1 MSRDLVLEA
10 KLARDVY
17 GVNNTAGG
25 SVAGLTRIKVQKYE
39 APTTIQSGSNFAA
52 QAYARPD
59 GTYTIA
65 YRGTNNPF
73 GQGDSVQNLDAILA
87 GKWTPEMQQAVE
99 FTFAAIKQVALE
111 KGIRFKDAA
120 KLFSVTGHS
129 QGAFEGEVIAKL
141 FGLTGSSFDG
151 PGAAR
156 MVGSPGYRDAIA
168 WVRAQELD
176 AELDGPMRAF
186 TARQYT
192 VAVGGMNAH
201 VEGVEVDRSLF
212 PMFLQGVL
220 LMRSPSSA
228 ASSLALQ
235 VGAIH
240 KIDTIIALETA
251 RHVAPWIRLWVDLH
265 NPESSP
271 SRLAS
276 VIADKWALV
285 QAANTKDTVSAN
297 DVHAIVDEF
306 LRDQGG
312 REVTIQ
318 ESDRTL
324 YARSS
329 SGDTLILLPDG
340 SGVSTASRDGVLEQR
355 HDAKGGTLE
364 RVVRVQ
370 GDTEGRWRF
379 EMVGTNYERRWT
391 EDATGRMT
399 QSVGWDFDEQGQ
411 PTGSSSGA
419 LQADGTWLTKF
430 YDGEGRL
437 LHEVAMQT
445 FDDGTALEIKTEG
458 GVQHMRSVVLRDDGS
473 GAVQASAW
481 TSLPGGPAGTPQT
494 QHDNMYADMAG
505 FVNALRG
512 RDKVSQV
519 LYAARIGIGYQ
530 RSLPGGAGDVTLGW
544 LDNGVQALSAVAGV
558 YAGLRAL
565 RSDDVKTQ
573 LGGAVGL
580 LSSAQEACSQ
590 RRAVEVTTQGRRAR
604 EWGRAFT
611 PRSRVRT
618 SPVWGRRGLP
628 PPRVMCLS
636 ARLPTVAARGMVAR
650 VGHLA
655 RRDARRS

>member
-25 SVAGLTRIKVQKYE
+25 SVAGLTRIKVEKYE

-65 YRGTNNPF
+65 YRGTNNLF
-73 GQGDSVQNLDAILA
+73 EQGDFIHNRDAILA

-99 FTFAAIKQVALE
+99 FTFAAIKQVAVE

-129 QGAFEGEVIAKL
+129 QGAFEGEVMAKL

-156 MVGSPGYRDAIA
+156 LVGSPGYRNAIA
-168 WVRAQELD
+168 WVRAQEPD

-186 TARQYT
+186 NARQYT
-192 VAVGGMNAH
+192 LVVGGLNPH
-201 VEGVEVDRSLF
+201 VAGVEVDRSLF

-220 LMRSPSSA
+220 LMRSRLSA

-235 VGAIH
+235 AGLIH

-251 RHVAPWIRLWVDLH
+251 RQVAPGIRLWVDLQ

-271 SRLAS
+271 SHLAS

-285 QAANTKDTVSAN
+285 QAAHTKDTVSAN
-297 DVHAIVDEF
+297 DVQAIVDEF

-355 HDAKGGTLE
+355 HYAKGATLE

-370 GDTEGRWRF
+370 DDTEGRLRF

-411 PTGSSSGA
+411 LTGSTSDA
-419 LQADGTWLTKF
+419 LQADGTWLTKV
-430 YDGEGRL
+430 YDGAGRL
-437 LHEVAMQT
+437 LREVAMQT
-445 FDDGTALEIKTEG
+445 FDDGTALELKTEG
-458 GVQHMRSVVLRDDGS
+458 GQQYVRSQPG
-473 GAVQASAW
+473 
-481 TSLPGGPAGTPQT
+481 PGGDA
-494 QHDNMYADMAG
+494 
-505 FVNALRG
+505 
-512 RDKVSQV
+512 
-519 LYAARIGIGYQ
+519 
-530 RSLPGGAGDVTLGW
+530 TLGW
-544 LDNGVQALSAVAGV
+544 VDNGVQALSAVAGV

-565 RSDDVKTQ
+565 RSDDVKAQ

-580 LSSAQEACSQ
+580 LSSAPEACSQ

-604 EWGRAFT
+604 EWGRAPT

-628 PPRVMCLS
+628 PLGDVPVR
-636 ARLPTVAARGMVAR
+636 AAAYSGREGLGGA
-650 VGHLA
+650 GWTSCA
-655 RRDARRS
+655 T